1 MLNKLKSLMTLPAM
15 GNTVLGSRLFTKYKI
30 DNQVSGETYDQLI
43 SLIKDA
49 YILSGGKEIYDVDP
63 TEPSRVEMGVGM
75 YALTI
80 KDIPVVVTTDV
91 RIVKERQI
99 ESAIIHVPILF
110 QQRFEMEID
119 NLFPSSKSPEHH
131 QLTNH
136 TNDWIYDRR
145 VRSVTLIG
153 KIDPMLGL
161 TAPLVDPEIYEQ
173 TNKVFDQFV
182 NHKQSYLDS
191 QRPYREVMMLYGPP
205 GTGKTSLV
213 RHFINKYKTHLV
225 EFNPRVKYSHLV
237 KLLNSLEGQPVVV
250 LVEEL
255 DSYKFLCRQ
264 PDVEITDPEGK
275 VTKRRLNGVAEDEYH
290 SQNYTNFITLL
301 DGLVP
306 LKNCIFIFTTNHPE
320 QLLQKIYRMGRVNHH
335 IEVNYPREETVRN
348 FLDLTEVDGRWVYL
362 KSLEDNRLPLDAI
375 YQIRNANTV
384 DAIKDIIATRDRT
397 LNLKD
402 QQSYE

>member
-136 TNDWIYDRR
+136 TNNWIYDR
-145 VRSVTLIG
+145 
-153 KIDPMLGL
+153 
-161 TAPLVDPEIYEQ
+161 
-173 TNKVFDQFV
+173 
-182 NHKQSYLDS
+182 
-191 QRPYREVMMLYGPP
+191 
-205 GTGKTSLV
+205 
-213 RHFINKYKTHLV
+213 
-225 EFNPRVKYSHLV
+225 
-237 KLLNSLEGQPVVV
+237 
-250 LVEEL
+250 
-255 DSYKFLCRQ
+255 
-264 PDVEITDPEGK
+264 
-275 VTKRRLNGVAEDEYH
+275 
-290 SQNYTNFITLL
+290 
-301 DGLVP
+301 
-306 LKNCIFIFTTNHPE
+306 
-320 QLLQKIYRMGRVNHH
+320 
-335 IEVNYPREETVRN
+335 
-348 FLDLTEVDGRWVYL
+348 
-362 KSLEDNRLPLDAI
+362 
-375 YQIRNANTV
+375 
-384 DAIKDIIATRDRT
+384 
-397 LNLKD
+397 
-402 QQSYE
+402 

>member
-1 MLNKLKSLMTLPAM
+1 MFNKLKSVATLPSM
-15 GNTVLGSRLFTKYKI
+15 GKAALSSRLFTKYKI
-30 DNQVSGETYDQLI
+30 DNQISSESYRQLI
-43 SLIKDA
+43 GLIKGA
-49 YILSGGKEIYDVDP
+49 FILSGGKEIYDVDP

-75 YALTI
+75 YALTL
-80 KDIPVVVTTDV
+80 KDIPVIVTTDV
-91 RIVKERQI
+91 RIVKEKQI
-99 ESAIIHVPILF
+99 ESAIIHVPVLF
-110 QQRFEMEID
+110 QQRFESVID
-119 NLFPSSKSPEHH
+119 DLFPANNSPEHH

-153 KIDPMLGL
+153 NTDPTLGMA
-161 TAPLVDPEIYEQ
+161 APLVDPEIYEQ
-173 TNKVFDQFV
+173 IDNVFDQFV
-182 NHKQSYLDS
+182 NHKQTYQDK
-191 QRPYREVMMLYGPP
+191 QKPYREVMMLYGPP

-213 RHFINKYKTHLV
+213 RHFINRYKTHLV
-225 EFNPRVKYSHLV
+225 EFNPQVKYAHLI

-250 LVEEL
+250 LVEEI
-255 DSYKFLCRQ
+255 DSYKFLCR
-264 PDVEITDPEGK
+264 PADIEVTDHEGK
-275 VTKRRLNGVAEDEYH
+275 VVKRRVNGMPEGEYL

-362 KSLEDNRLPLDAI
+362 KSLEDTRLPLDAV
-375 YQIRNANTV
+375 YQIRDAKTV
-384 DAIKDIIATRDRT
+384 DDIKAIIATRDKT

-402 QQSYE
+402 QKSYE